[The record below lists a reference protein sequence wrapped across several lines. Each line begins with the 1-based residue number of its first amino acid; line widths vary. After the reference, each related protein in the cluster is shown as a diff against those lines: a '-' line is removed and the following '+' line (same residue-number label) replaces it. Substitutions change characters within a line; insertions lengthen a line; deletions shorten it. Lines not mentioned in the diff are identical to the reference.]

1 LNALANAAPMNVG
14 LIDFGHGEVRIDLS
28 RPISLAIALD
38 FSDQQPRHF
47 GAPQATSRPFA
58 VPGFSGS
65 VEHGASCNCQTLTLI
80 PHCNGTHTECVGH
93 LTREPLDAH
102 RVAPFGFLPA
112 LVVSIEPIEASAS
125 RESTHPTPRPNDQLI
140 TRHALEISWRAA
152 TAAGT
157 GMAAAKGAGAA
168 GAGAGAPTTPA
179 HFEPRALVIRTLPNA
194 PDKQHQ
200 NYSDSTP
207 PYLSREAAELLI
219 ERGIEHLVVDLPSID
234 RAHDEGRLTAHRIF
248 FGLPPRSTT
257 LAQATRARA
266 TVTELAYI
274 PDTAPDGPYLLEL
287 QVPALGGDAVPSR
300 PLLYRLSAREPR

>member
-1 LNALANAAPMNVG
+1 MNALANAAPMNVG
-14 LIDFGHGEVRIDLS
+14 LIDFGRGEVRIDLS

-38 FSDQQPRHF
+38 FSDRQPRHF
-47 GAPQATSRPFA
+47 GAPQAVSRPFA

-102 RVAPFGFLPA
+102 RVAPLGFIPA
-112 LVVSIEPIEASAS
+112 MLVSIEPVNATTS
-125 RESTHPTPRPNDQLI
+125 RETTDPTPHAGDQLI
-140 TRHALEISWRAA
+140 TRHSLERGWRAA
-152 TAAGT
+152 RAE
-157 GMAAAKGAGAA
+157 
-168 GAGAGAPTTPA
+168 TPRA
-179 HFEPRALVIRTLPNA
+179 EASPPFEPRALVIRTLPNQ
-194 PDKQHQ
+194 PDKQHR

-248 FGLPPRSTT
+248 FGLPPGSTT
-257 LAQATRARA
+257 LAQATRPRA

-274 PDTAPDGPYLLEL
+274 PDAAADGRYLLEL

-300 PLLYRLSAREPR
+300 PLLYRLSGREPG